1 MTIHRYSTAAAA
13 LFLAIA
19 AAAIASEH
27 VVVQKEK
34 NFSVTTLAVRTGDTI
49 LFKND
54 DPVVHNLFAKSEVKT
69 FNVTQDPGEETPI
82 TTDTAGSFVVRCAIH
97 PKMKLTVKVE

>member
-1 MTIHRYSTAAAA
+1 MRINRRLATAALA
-13 LFLAIA
+13 LAISA
-19 AAAIASEH
+19 AAFAAEH

-34 NFSVTTLAVRTGDTI
+34 NFSVTTMSVKAGDTI

-54 DPVVHNLFAKSEVKT
+54 DPVVHNIFAKSDVKT
-69 FNVTQDPGEETPI
+69 FNVTQNPGEETPI
-82 TTDTAGSFVVRCAIH
+82 TADAAGTFVVRCAIH

>member
-1 MTIHRYSTAAAA
+1 MRINRRLATTALGLALSAAA
-13 LFLAIA
+13 F
-19 AAAIASEH
+19 ASEH

-34 NFSVTTLAVRTGDTI
+34 NFSVSTMSVRTGDTI

-54 DPVVHNLFAKSEVKT
+54 DPVVHNIFAKSDVKT
-69 FNVTQDPGEETPI
+69 FNVTQNPGEETPI
-82 TTDTAGSFVVRCAIH
+82 TADAAGTFVVRCAIH